1 MRIVCAARGHV
12 QWLVAL
18 HEEQLQVDDHMAEPP
33 PGVCGGVVE
42 PKLLGGRRGL
52 GGAGAAVAAVAATT
66 SIIITITSST
76 AAPRPPAERVGEL
89 LAH

>member
-1 MRIVCAARGHV
+1 VRIVCAARGHV

-33 PGVCGGVVE
+33 PGVCAGVVE

-52 GGAGAAVAAVAATT
+52 GGAGAAVAATT